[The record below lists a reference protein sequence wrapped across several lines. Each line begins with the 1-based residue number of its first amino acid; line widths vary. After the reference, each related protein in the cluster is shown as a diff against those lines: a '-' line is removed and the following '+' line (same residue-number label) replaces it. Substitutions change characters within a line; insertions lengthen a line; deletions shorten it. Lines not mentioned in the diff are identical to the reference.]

1 MTAGR
6 RGKGDSPRSHPLQ
19 IRKAFSIFAETRLNS
34 RSPTKRLQSD
44 KGDRT
49 FIAFLRLRRA
59 AINILNAMT
68 TELDKSNIA
77 YTYWM
82 KGKEEGWEEGR
93 EEGREEGLEEG
104 MEIGRDRANA
114 STARALLGMGMKVE
128 DIARATGLSEENILS
143 LRL

>member
-1 MTAGR
+1 
-6 RGKGDSPRSHPLQ
+6 
-19 IRKAFSIFAETRLNS
+19 
-34 RSPTKRLQSD
+34 
-44 KGDRT
+44 
-49 FIAFLRLRRA
+49 
-59 AINILNAMT
+59 MT

-93 EEGREEGLEEG
+93 EEGLEEG
-104 MEIGRDRANA
+104 MEIGHDRANA

>member
-1 MTAGR
+1 
-6 RGKGDSPRSHPLQ
+6 
-19 IRKAFSIFAETRLNS
+19 
-34 RSPTKRLQSD
+34 
-44 KGDRT
+44 
-49 FIAFLRLRRA
+49 
-59 AINILNAMT
+59 MT

-82 KGKEEGWEEGR
+82 KGKEEGW
-93 EEGREEGLEEG
+93 EEG

-128 DIARATGLSEENILS
+128 DIARATGLSKENILP